1 MAMTENTFTRVERRD
16 HEDARPHSAPR
27 FLLPSIHK
35 HHVRTE
41 EEAEEELHATETLL
55 HSLMDGWLQTYCHGG
70 DGGD

>member
-16 HEDARPHSAPR
+16 HEDARPHSARR

-41 EEAEEELHATETLL
+41 EEAEGEESHATETLL
-55 HSLMDGWLQTYCHGG
+55 DTLTDG
-70 DGGD
+70 